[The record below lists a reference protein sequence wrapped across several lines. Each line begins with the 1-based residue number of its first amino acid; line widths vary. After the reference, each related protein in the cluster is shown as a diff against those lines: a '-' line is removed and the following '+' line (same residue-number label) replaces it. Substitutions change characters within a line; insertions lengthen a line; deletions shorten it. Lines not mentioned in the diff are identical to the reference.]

1 MGGRNLA
8 RISLGAKALDKLPIG
23 THVIDADMDIW
34 VKQSNLRWQ
43 LLGNVHN
50 RPIVTSTLVR
60 YGPIKLWKAVVTS

>member
-8 RISLGAKALDKLPIG
+8 RISLGAKALDRLPIG
-23 THVIDADMDIW
+23 TQVIDADMDIW
-34 VKQSNLRWQ
+34 VKQSNLRW
-43 LLGNVHN
+43 LGNGHT